1 MTYMQINCVKLY
13 VSRTLGHRFNANEMQ
28 LILCVYVSSK
38 GSRKYTDLVEEQDE
52 IESEGDEQGQEPKV
66 VEVARKVV
74 LGDGGGI
81 KK

>member
-1 MTYMQINCVKLY
+1 MWVGLLDTDLMPMKCSWYCVCMCHLK
-13 VSRTLGHRFNANEMQ
+13 V
-28 LILCVYVSSK
+28 V
-38 GSRKYTDLVEEQDE
+38 TDLVEEQDE

-81 KK
+81 KKWV